1 MFTVQAGQKI
11 GQKSAKEPSN
21 GHGRFILGCSLV
33 SKDTPKLFL
42 GLYLIHKRP
51 NVKFKIYLEL
61 SYFFATQPSLTGH
74 HGRHR
79 PYIHIRPT
87 PAGQQLPNLKSQ
99 EFTAL
104 YLPYK
109 KNGIEKTRGGGLS
122 KPPSPRSVRVNI
134 LPTFKVNIFTNIV
147 YRRRFILCLFREY
160 R

>member
-21 GHGRFILGCSLV
+21 GHGRFILGCSSV

-61 SYFFATQPSLTGH
+61 SYFFATQPTLTGH

-79 PYIHIRPT
+79 PYIHIKST
-87 PAGQQLPNLKSQ
+87 PAGQQLP
-99 EFTAL
+99 
-104 YLPYK
+104 YK
-109 KNGIEKTRGGGLS
+109 TKLHVKKTRGGAYLAP
-122 KPPSPRSVRVNI
+122 PPSPRPVRVKKTLDKN
-134 LPTFKVNIFTNIV
+134 LKF
-147 YRRRFILCLFREY
+147 
-160 R
+160 